1 MIPKARDVMQTGI
14 VAVGPSTPLLD
25 VHRLFT
31 EEEISG
37 APVVDDDGTLLGVIT
52 STDLIRAVEEE
63 HDSGRVAQD
72 YFRDL
77 LPYSSPDWASGP
89 EDFQDRLREI
99 RAEDV
104 MTVEVLTVAPETP
117 VRLGS
122 EHDSHEWLSPAEA
135 GARFAWPRERRAL
148 EDAVQLLGSGDG
160 GAVEDVLRIC

>member
-1 MIPKARDVMQTGI
+1 MIPKAREVMQTGI

-89 EDFQDRLREI
+89 EDFQDRLPEI
-99 RAEDV
+99 RTEDV

-117 VRLGS
+117 IPLV
-122 EHDSHEWLSPAEA
+122 A
-135 GARFAWPRERRAL
+135 RAL
-148 EDAVQLLGSGDG
+148 REHRIHRVFVSHDTQLVGVISAFDLLGL
-160 GAVEDVLRIC
+160 VEEWKD

>member
-72 YFRDL
+72 YFLDL

-89 EDFQDRLREI
+89 EDFQDRLREV
-99 RAEDV
+99 RVEDV

-117 VRLGS
+117 IPLV
-122 EHDSHEWLSPAEA
+122 A
-135 GARFAWPRERRAL
+135 RAL
-148 EDAVQLLGSGDG
+148 REHHIHRVFVSQDARLVGVISAFDLLKL
-160 GAVEDVLRIC
+160 VEDWKD